1 MAHQERPFSFNSK
14 ISKQMQKT
22 LLGECPLSLMQ
33 IITPLGP
40 VNNSIIDSRPEFP
53 SVSEGPRGS
62 LMS

>member
-1 MAHQERPFSFNSK
+1 MENGTHVKSVK
-14 ISKQMQKT
+14 IT
-22 LLGECPLSLMQ
+22 VNIFAVWLLSLIQ

-40 VNNSIIDSRPEFP
+40 VNNLIIDSRPEFP